1 MAEPSDDGV
10 VEHRPLPSVRMPLLR
25 DEVRATRVRRVVLAV
40 VAGVLLI
47 GGLVALLLFPGFA
60 PWPSGD
66 QDAPPTDP
74 VGAAAAEPPPLS
86 ELDASVEDLEAALA
100 AESVAPELPEEQPM
114 EDGEGT
120 RVVRPFGDSPGFRPA
135 LVTAGCTGAEADAL
149 ISALGDVMDFRRCR
163 PNHQLTIERDVDGH
177 LSRFEYRASSTQIY
191 EAVADASGDL
201 TGSQVEVPIERIR
214 IRRGGTIRTSLGS
227 ALEAAGL
234 GRSLVG
240 AFIEAFS
247 REVNFNTHTRAG
259 DTFRIIVDEER
270 VEGELLRYGTVHG
283 LEVRGQRL
291 GEHQAFW
298 YEVDDGRGEFY
309 DETGRAVHGGWLRT
323 PLRFDHISS
332 PFDPRRMHPILRRIV
347 PHNGLDY
354 AASTGTPVWAAAD
367 GEVTWVGARGANG
380 NLVSLRHSNGF
391 ESHYAHL
398 SRFASGLERGD
409 RVEQRQV
416 IGFVGSTGRSTGPHL
431 HFGLKHHGR
440 WVDPAD
446 ELNGPGRMMPGGH
459 LGRYRR
465 QVRELQRELADI
477 SVEPSPAE
485 EEQEDDEDEGDA
497 EEEAPEGSE
506 ATD

>member
-10 VEHRPLPSVRMPLLR
+10 VEHRPLPSVGMPLLR
-25 DEVRATRVRRVVLAV
+25 DEVRATRLRRVVLAV
-40 VAGVLLI
+40 VAGILLV
-47 GGLVALLLFPGFA
+47 GGLVALLLFPGVFSSWGGA
-60 PWPSGD
+60 S
-66 QDAPPTDP
+66 AVEHEP
-74 VGAAAAEPPPLS
+74 VGAAPPEPPPLS
-86 ELDASVEDLEAALA
+86 ELDASVEDLEEALA
-100 AESVAPELPEEQPM
+100 AEPELPEEQPM
-114 EDGEGT
+114 ADGEGT
-120 RVVRPFGDSPGFRPA
+120 RVVRPFGDAPGFRPA
-135 LVTAGCTGAEADAL
+135 LVAAGCTGAEADAL
-149 ISALGDVMDFRRCR
+149 ISALDEVMDFRRCR
-163 PNHQLTIERDVDGH
+163 PTHQLTIERDVDGH
-177 LSRFEYRASSTQIY
+177 LTRFEYRASSTQIY
-191 EAVADASGDL
+191 EAVADRDGDL
-201 TGSQVEVPIERIR
+201 TGAQVEVPIERIR

-247 REVNFNTHTRAG
+247 REVNFNTHTRSG

-270 VEGELLRYGTVHG
+270 VEGELLHYGTVHA

-298 YEVDDGRGEFY
+298 YEVRDGRGEFY

-354 AASTGTPVWAAAD
+354 AAGSGTPVWAAAD

-391 ESHYAHL
+391 ETHYAHL

-416 IGFVGSTGRSTGPHL
+416 IGYVGSTGRSTGPHL

-440 WVDPAD
+440 WVDPAE

-465 QVRELQRELADI
+465 QIRELQRELAEI
-477 SVEPSPAE
+477 SVETSE
-485 EEQEDDEDEGDA
+485 EEEPDEAAEDEREA
-497 EEEAPEGSE
+497 ASEEEDE
-506 ATD
+506 ASD

>member
-10 VEHRPLPSVRMPLLR
+10 VEHRPLPSVGMPLLR
-25 DEVRATRVRRVVLAV
+25 DEVRATRVRRVVLVA

-47 GGLVALLLFPGFA
+47 GGVVGLFFLPGLSLWPTGEPDTTDEDAVA
-60 PWPSGD
+60 
-66 QDAPPTDP
+66 
-74 VGAAAAEPPPLS
+74 AAAAEPPPLS
-86 ELDASVEDLEAALA
+86 ELDASVEALEAELA
-100 AESVAPELPEEQPM
+100 AEAEAPELPREQPM
-114 EDGEGT
+114 ADGEGT

-135 LVTAGCTGAEADAL
+135 LVAAGCTGAEADAL
-149 ISALGDVMDFRRCR
+149 IGALDEVMDFRRCR
-163 PNHQLTIERDVDGH
+163 PSHQLTIERDVDGH
-177 LSRFEYRASSTQIY
+177 LTRFEYRASSTQIY
-191 EAVADASGDL
+191 EALADEDGDL
-201 TGSQVEVPIERIR
+201 TGRQVEVPIERIR

-270 VEGELLRYGTVHG
+270 VEGELLRYGTVHA

-298 YEVDDGRGEFY
+298 YEVRDERGEFY

-367 GEVTWVGARGANG
+367 GEVTFVGPRGANG
-380 NLVSLRHSNGF
+380 NLVSLRHANGF
-391 ESHYAHL
+391 ETHYAHL

-440 WVDPAD
+440 WVDPAA

-465 QVRELQRELADI
+465 QVRELQRELGDI
-477 SVEPSPAE
+477 SVEPAPDDDA
-485 EEQEDDEDEGDA
+485 DEDEDA
-497 EEEAPEGSE
+497 EEETEDAPSEESE